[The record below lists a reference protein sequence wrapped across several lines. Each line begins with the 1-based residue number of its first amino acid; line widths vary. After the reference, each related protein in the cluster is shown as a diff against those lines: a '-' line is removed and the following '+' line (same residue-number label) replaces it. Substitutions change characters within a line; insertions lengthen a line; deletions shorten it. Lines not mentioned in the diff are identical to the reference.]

1 MRSWI
6 VSIIAAPLT
15 LTALVAHAAPL
26 PQAVSDMLRA
36 AADEPD
42 TLDAVVRA
50 AKKANPDSVAEIDAE
65 VKALKARAAAD
76 KAAEVANQGFFEGW
90 SLKGEL
96 GGSISTGNTESE
108 ALAAALSA
116 EKRTPIWVHDFDM
129 SVDFKRENE
138 ETTKDRYFGAYSIQR
153 NITPRFY
160 GVGVL
165 WGERDR
171 FAGYN
176 YRFSESLGVGYRL
189 FDGPGLKL
197 RVEGGPAARQ
207 SEYLVTGYD
216 LTYATRLAEYL
227 SWQITQRLEFSQS
240 LVTYLETKNST
251 VIGDASV
258 TTKLQKRL
266 SARASYEVRH
276 EASPPVGR
284 KNTDT
289 TTRLTLVFT
298 Y

>member
-6 VSIIAAPLT
+6 VSIIAVPLT
-15 LTALVAHAAPL
+15 LAALVAHAAPL

-42 TLDAVVRA
+42 ALEAVTKA
-50 AKKANPDSVAEIDAE
+50 AKKANPNSLAEIDAE
-65 VKALKARAAAD
+65 VTALKARAAAD
-76 KAAEVANQGFFEGW
+76 KAAEAANQRFFDGW

-108 ALAAALSA
+108 ALAAALSL
-116 EKRTPIWVHDFDM
+116 EKRTPIWVHDLDM
-129 SVDFKRENE
+129 SVDFKREND

-171 FAGYN
+171 FAGFN

-189 FDGPGLKL
+189 LDRPGLRL

-216 LTYATRLAEYL
+216 FTYATRLAEYL

-240 LVTYLETKNST
+240 LVTYLE
-251 VIGDASV
+251 
-258 TTKLQKRL
+258 KR
-266 SARASYEVRH
+266 
-276 EASPPVGR
+276 
-284 KNTDT
+284 
-289 TTRLTLVFT
+289 TRR
-298 Y
+298 